1 MSQDMQSW
9 IKMLGFEVSV
19 DNTLML
25 SRAVKS

>member
-9 IKMLGFEVSV
+9 IKMLGFEVGV
-19 DNTLML
+19 DNTLIL

>member
-9 IKMLGFEVSV
+9 IKMLGFEVGV
-19 DNTLML
+19 DKTLML